1 MPKFLIIFLSAVLTL
16 NAQVSSF
23 LFAGDVSTA
32 NKADHT
38 TVGQTY
44 STYNGTSTTEFDSV
58 IPSSEINEISNS
70 DYFENHNHQDGD
82 YISDENDINNS
93 ETTILSRDGETILDF
108 NNSSNLGISLSGE
121 MTWNGNGGGHLYCE
135 SYNGDDYI
143 NFSEP
148 TYVNNFQ
155 MNHNPWQSYTGGS
168 GMNQD
173 IYAYDENGN
182 TVWSTTVNLSAYQ
195 NWSNWLT
202 VEVNTTGIT
211 QLRFVAP
218 GQAPHNS
225 GFWPSIDNLSIG
237 GGEPPNTA
245 PTATAQSVTGNED
258 SPQTITLTGSDAEGD
273 ALTYA
278 LATNPSNG
286 TSTLSG
292 SQVTYTPNTNYN
304 GSDSFTFTVSDAE
317 YTSSAATV
325 SITVASVNDLPVI
338 LSTPSLDALDGSLY
352 EYSISVNDIDGDVV
366 AITATGPNW
375 LTVNDNILSGTPSP
389 SDGGLHQ
396 IVLSANDGNGGVV
409 TQSYTLAVSLHSLV
423 ITGESGYRIFS
434 SPVSGTIYGD
444 LLDELWTQGA
454 EGSDSP
460 NSNPNIWT
468 YGNGWNSV
476 TDFSSDALTA
486 GKGFLMYIFAD
497 IDFDGDDDLNDP
509 ENPVIISI
517 DGAQQESGV
526 SVVSEPSGWN
536 LIGNP
541 YGLSVD
547 ISQMLSDNNGTFNS
561 TIYALDHTNPGYKTH
576 NGVVG
581 NIENDEIK
589 PFDGFWIKADA
600 DGNVFEFTEQS
611 ILKGSLNNAGRTTTD
626 DSNGSAVFTFTNGD
640 YSSSTYLSF
649 TPEGQ
654 INLDPADAY
663 RLVPMSP
670 AEHLTSMIHESG
682 KSLSINNL
690 PLDLSSDISF
700 PMDVMMLSPTEDG
713 YETQAEQVNLSWDVT
728 NLPAGITLEL
738 NNNITGQNIN
748 LTGYPSANINLPSK
762 GGFSTSGDF
771 MATYPVVG
779 QSQFTLSVYGTLA
792 AVEDDVLPERL
803 TLHSAYPNPFNP
815 STLIRFDLSNADM
828 VSLDIFDIAGKQ
840 VASLISEYMIPGSH
854 QINWNPGNLSSG
866 LYLVNLVVGTE
877 TFNQKITFIK

>member
-155 MNHNPWQSYTGGS
+155 MNHNPWQGYTGGS

-286 TSTLSG
+286 TVSLNGGIAPINHSIADFVDPDGVNIQLSLSNTG
-292 SQVTYTPNTNYN
+292 WEGTGGWDNGGIYVGPHVSVQPDGFNTP
-304 GSDSFTFTVSDAE
+304 
-317 YTSSAATV
+317 
-325 SITVASVNDLPVI
+325 
-338 LSTPSLDALDGSLY
+338 
-352 EYSISVNDIDGDVV
+352 DGDGYFVRNYTGQSSSKY
-366 AITATGPNW
+366 AIT
-375 LTVNDNILSGTPSP
+375 
-389 SDGGLHQ
+389 
-396 IVLSANDGNGGVV
+396 
-409 TQSYTLAVSLHSLV
+409 
-423 ITGESGYRIFS
+423 
-434 SPVSGTIYGD
+434 
-444 LLDELWTQGA
+444 
-454 EGSDSP
+454 
-460 NSNPNIWT
+460 
-468 YGNGWNSV
+468 
-476 TDFSSDALTA
+476 
-486 GKGFLMYIFAD
+486 
-497 IDFDGDDDLNDP
+497 
-509 ENPVIISI
+509 
-517 DGAQQESGV
+517 
-526 SVVSEPSGWN
+526 
-536 LIGNP
+536 
-541 YGLSVD
+541 
-547 ISQMLSDNNGTFNS
+547 
-561 TIYALDHTNPGYKTH
+561 
-576 NGVVG
+576 
-581 NIENDEIK
+581 
-589 PFDGFWIKADA
+589 
-600 DGNVFEFTEQS
+600 
-611 ILKGSLNNAGRTTTD
+611 
-626 DSNGSAVFTFTNGD
+626 
-640 YSSSTYLSF
+640 
-649 TPEGQ
+649 
-654 INLDPADAY
+654 
-663 RLVPMSP
+663 
-670 AEHLTSMIHESG
+670 
-682 KSLSINNL
+682 
-690 PLDLSSDISF
+690 
-700 PMDVMMLSPTEDG
+700 
-713 YETQAEQVNLSWDVT
+713 
-728 NLPAGITLEL
+728 
-738 NNNITGQNIN
+738 
-748 LTGYPSANINLPSK
+748 
-762 GGFSTSGDF
+762 
-771 MATYPVVG
+771 
-779 QSQFTLSVYGTLA
+779 
-792 AVEDDVLPERL
+792 
-803 TLHSAYPNPFNP
+803 
-815 STLIRFDLSNADM
+815 
-828 VSLDIFDIAGKQ
+828 
-840 VASLISEYMIPGSH
+840 
-854 QINWNPGNLSSG
+854 
-866 LYLVNLVVGTE
+866 
-877 TFNQKITFIK
+877 